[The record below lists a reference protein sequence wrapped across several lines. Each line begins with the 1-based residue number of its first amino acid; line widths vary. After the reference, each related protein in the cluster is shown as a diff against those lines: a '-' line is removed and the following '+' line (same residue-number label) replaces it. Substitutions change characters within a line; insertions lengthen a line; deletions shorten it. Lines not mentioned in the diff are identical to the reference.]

1 MSTIQD
7 AQSTHGPGSY
17 DSYDQYPT
25 ENGSTIIAKPLKQP
39 LVNNPVYEEYLH
51 VAIACLLALVLIVLL
66 GLIIRHY
73 GLTLPSPTSF
83 QPSKRHRSPAG
94 DTESSRQSD
103 AGHGLTG
110 LGFGELEKAG
120 GGGGL
125 DDPELPE
132 KPQAAVPMDSHR
144 SDPEEFYV
152 KQDRIG
158 KGSFGE
164 VFKGYDK
171 RTQKTVAI
179 KIIDLESA
187 EDEIEDI
194 QQEIQILSQL
204 DSPHVTKYHGSYL
217 KGSHLWI
224 VMEYCRIIYNTS
236 VIVDC
241 RLQLC
246 ADEAGC
252 FREEYIAII
261 IRELLRG
268 LDYLHTEG
276 KLHRD
281 IKAANILLSA
291 GGEVKLADFGVS
303 GQLSGT
309 LSAKKNTFVGTPYW
323 MSPEVIKQSGYDH
336 KADIWSLG
344 ITAIEL
350 AKGSVFDTQE
360 STSTARHDVFQ
371 NLQGRPTAR
380 ELLKHKFI
388 RMAKKT
394 NYLTELIER
403 HERWK
408 AEGGE
413 RLEEETQD
421 RLEDL
426 PATTDPEDLW
436 DFGTVRSTARPS
448 TIGRAGSVQVS
459 GPPLTWDYNKTSRS
473 RGSSGSGTS
482 IAGPNGPRRAPNTET
497 DNAASSGTARA
508 AGIQPLP
515 PSERRRGD
523 QQATVRHGVV
533 GSNEGNGVQREPSDE
548 YDDLEDHLPED
559 DLPDTTMLD
568 SVVLP
573 AIASLFPRV
582 STQEARIALSSL
594 QRAFTDAERTIPG
607 VTLELVNEI
616 VDSVEHVEDDR

>member
-1 MSTIQD
+1 MD
-7 AQSTHGPGSY
+7 
-17 DSYDQYPT
+17 
-25 ENGSTIIAKPLKQP
+25 
-39 LVNNPVYEEYLH
+39 NPN
-51 VAIACLLALVLIVLL
+51 
-66 GLIIRHY
+66 
-73 GLTLPSPTSF
+73 
-83 QPSKRHRSPAG
+83 
-94 DTESSRQSD
+94 
-103 AGHGLTG
+103 
-110 LGFGELEKAG
+110 
-120 GGGGL
+120 
-125 DDPELPE
+125 
-132 KPQAAVPMDSHR
+132 

-164 VFKGYDK
+164 VYKGYDK

-217 KGSHLWI
+217 KGSNLWI
-224 VMEYCRIIYNTS
+224 VMEYCS
-236 VIVDC
+236 GGSCSDLMKPGV
-241 RLQLC
+241 
-246 ADEAGC
+246 

-261 IRELLRG
+261 LRELLRG

-350 AKGSVFDTQE
+350 AKGEPPYAELHPMKVLFLIPKNPPPQLDVSFSKSFREFVSFCLQRDPKDRP
-360 STSTARHDVFQ
+360 SARD
-371 NLQGRPTAR
+371 
-380 ELLKHKFI
+380 LLRHKFI
-388 RMAKKT
+388 RLAKKT
-394 NYLTELIER
+394 SYLTELIER

-408 AEGGE
+408 AEGGD
-413 RLEEETQD
+413 RAEEEAQD
-421 RLEDL
+421 RAEDL
-426 PATTDPEDLW
+426 SGSNDPEDLW
-436 DFGTVRSTARPS
+436 DFGTVRSAARPG
-448 TIGRAGSVQVS
+448 TIGRTQTNPVQVS
-459 GPPLTWDYNKTSRS
+459 GPPLTWEYNGGTTRS
-473 RGSSGSGTS
+473 RGSSGSESSMSSGV
-482 IAGPNGPRRAPNTET
+482 APRRGLSADTST
-497 DNAASSGTARA
+497 SVSSSLTAK
-508 AGIQPLP
+508 GDQLPPLP
-515 PSERRRGD
+515 PSNPPTPRKFD
-523 QQATVRHGVV
+523 QQATVRHGSV
-533 GSNEGNGVQREPSDE
+533 GTVEAKGVRRESSDD
-548 YDDLEDHLPED
+548 YDDLEDTDDHVPDD

-582 STQEARIALSSL
+582 STQEARIALSAL
-594 QRAFTDAERTIPG
+594 QRAFTEAERTIPG